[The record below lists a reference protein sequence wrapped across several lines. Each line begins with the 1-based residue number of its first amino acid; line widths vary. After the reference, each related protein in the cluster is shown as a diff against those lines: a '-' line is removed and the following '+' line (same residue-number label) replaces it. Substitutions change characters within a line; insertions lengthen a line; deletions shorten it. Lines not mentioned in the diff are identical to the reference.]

1 MSRALLPEATD
12 AVWRDFQGRL
22 RAFVSR
28 RVRQPAD
35 VEDILQEIFLRIH
48 RGLGAIQQRDRL
60 PAWVFQIARNAIM
73 NHHRSRGVAAE
84 MVPEQIDAPAPVAD
98 GEDFQG
104 LAELSSCLEPMIA
117 ALPEACRDAI
127 RSTELDGQT
136 QGDAARRAGMSLS
149 GMKSRVQRARRQLKN
164 MLEECCQ
171 IELDRRGGIVDY
183 SARDPAKSPR
193 GAWQGAKLS

>member
-1 MSRALLPEATD
+1 MD
-12 AVWRDFQGRL
+12 
-22 RAFVSR
+22 
-28 RVRQPAD
+28 
-35 VEDILQEIFLRIH
+35 
-48 RGLGAIQQRDRL
+48 
-60 PAWVFQIARNAIM
+60 
-73 NHHRSRGVAAE
+73 HHRSRGVAAE

-117 ALPEACRDAI
+117 ALPEAYRDAI

-183 SARDPAKSPR
+183 SARDPAKSPC